1 MKAKELLKSLIK
13 QNGLTNAGVAKAM
26 GMSAQALWNVL
37 NMSDR
42 KAITVERTAAILDVM
57 GYKLVVVPKA
67 QNVKG
72 GLEVE

>member
-1 MKAKELLKSLIK
+1 MKAKTLLKSLIE

-26 GMSAQALWNVL
+26 NMTPQALWNLL
-37 NMSDR
+37 NMGDR
-42 KAITVERTAAILDVM
+42 KAMSVDRMAEILDVM
-57 GYKLVVVPKA
+57 GYKLVAVPKA